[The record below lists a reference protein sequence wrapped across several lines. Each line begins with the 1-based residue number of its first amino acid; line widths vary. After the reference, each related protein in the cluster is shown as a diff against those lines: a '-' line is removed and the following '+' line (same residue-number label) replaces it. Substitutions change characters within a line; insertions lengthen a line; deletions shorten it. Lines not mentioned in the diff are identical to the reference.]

1 MAENFNLFGWADD
14 APMKGKGRPP
24 HNPTKESRNKIIL
37 LLAMGRSNSE
47 MAAALN
53 ITEPTLRKYY
63 FSELKSRDE
72 ARFRVEGQLLLRLYE
87 QCEQGNVGALKEL
100 GKKLGE
106 ALLADGAFERRA
118 KQSAAAAVAPR
129 VPKLGKKE
137 QALKDAMTPNTET
150 PLGRLM
156 AERDNMGGKLN

>member
-1 MAENFNLFGWADD
+1 MAGNFNLFGWDDD

-63 FSELKSRDE
+63 FSELKSRHE

-118 KQSAAAAVAPR
+118 TATAAAVAPK

-137 QALKDAMTPNTET
+137 QALKDALMPNTET

-156 AERDNMGGKLN
+156 AARDNVGGKLN